1 MQHPDLY
8 SNAHLVVAAI
18 RIFTHKN
25 SKHPSLNEV
34 CKTLSFSLEQGNLIC
49 KKLKDLGIIDMVEGA
64 FEHQLFIKDH
74 LKIEEISRDKKEDG
88 LEEALKKF
96 KDSKKDFSKK
106 IESFQAKQ
114 AEKQKA
120 LFAELEEKLKKGS
133 DKIKPSSE

>member
-25 SKHPSLNEV
+25 SKHPSLNEI

-64 FEHQLFIKDH
+64 FEIQLFIKDY
-74 LKIEEISRDKKEDG
+74 LKIEEISREKKEDR

>member
-1 MQHPDLY
+1 MQHSDLY

-25 SKHPSLNEV
+25 SKHPSLNEI
-34 CKTLSFSLEQGNLIC
+34 CKTLSFSLEQGNLVC
-49 KKLKDLGIIDMVEGA
+49 KKLKDLGIIDVVEGA
-64 FEHQLFIKDH
+64 FENHLFIKDH
-74 LKIEEISRDKKEDG
+74 LKIEEIPRDNKEDKLG
-88 LEEALKKF
+88 DALKKF

-120 LFAELEEKLKKGS
+120 LFAELEEKLKKGPN
-133 DKIKPSSE
+133 KTKPKTE

>member
-8 SNAHLVVAAI
+8 SNAHLVVSAI

-25 SKHPSLNEV
+25 SKHPSLNEI

>member
-1 MQHPDLY
+1 MQYPDLY

-25 SKHPSLNEV
+25 SKNPSLNEI
-34 CKTLSFSLEQGNLIC
+34 CATLSFSLEQGNLIC
-49 KKLKDLGIIDMVEGA
+49 KKLKDLGIIDVVEGA
-64 FEHQLFIKDH
+64 FENHLFVKDH
-74 LKIEEISRDKKEDG
+74 LKIEEIPRDKKEDK

-106 IESFQAKQ
+106 IESFQVKQ

-133 DKIKPSSE
+133 NKTKPTPE

>member
-1 MQHPDLY
+1 MQYPDLY

-25 SKHPSLNEV
+25 SKNPSLNEI
-34 CKTLSFSLEQGNLIC
+34 CATLSFSLEQGNLIC
-49 KKLKDLGIIDMVEGA
+49 KKLKDLGIIDVVEGA
-64 FEHQLFIKDH
+64 FENHLFIKDH
-74 LKIEEISRDKKEDG
+74 LKIEEIPRDKKEDK

-106 IESFQAKQ
+106 IESFQVKQ

-133 DKIKPSSE
+133 NKTKPTPE

>member
-1 MQHPDLY
+1 MQNPDLY

-18 RIFTHKN
+18 RIFTHKD
-25 SKHPSLNEV
+25 SKHPSINEI

-49 KKLKDLGIIDMVEGA
+49 NKLRNLGIIDVVEGA
-64 FEHQLFIKDH
+64 FESHLFIKDH
-74 LKIEEISRDKKEDG
+74 LKIEEISRDKKEDK

-133 DKIKPSSE
+133 DKNKLSPE